1 MNPLWIVAGLLV
13 AAGAAGTVV
22 PALPGAPLVFAGL
35 LLAAWID
42 GFQRV
47 GWPTLLV
54 LGALTAVSL
63 LVDLVSTWFG
73 AKKVGASRAAML
85 GAALGTLA
93 GLFFGLPGLLLG
105 PFLGAVAGELYAR
118 RDWRQAGKAGLGA
131 WLGFVLGALAKLTLV
146 FTMLAVF
153 VTAYLL

>member
-1 MNPLWIVAGLLV
+1 MNPLWIVAAILV
-13 AAGAAGTVV
+13 AAGAAGTVL

-35 LLAAWID
+35 FLAAWID
-42 GFQRV
+42 GFARI
-47 GWPTLLV
+47 GWPTLLL
-54 LGALTAVSL
+54 LGLLTAAAL

-73 AKKVGASRAAML
+73 AKKVGASRQAMV

-93 GLFFGLPGLLLG
+93 GLFFGLPGLLIG

-131 WLGFVLGALAKLTLV
+131 WLGFLLGALAKLTLV

>member
-1 MNPLWIVAGLLV
+1 MNPLWIVAVLLV
-13 AAGAAGTVV
+13 VAGAAGTVL

-35 LLAAWID
+35 FLAAWID
-42 GFQRV
+42 GFARV
-47 GWPTLLV
+47 GWPTLLL
-54 LGALTAVSL
+54 LGLLTAASL

-73 AKKVGASRAAML
+73 AKKVGASRQAMV

-93 GLFFGLPGLLLG
+93 GLFFGLPGLLIG
-105 PFLGAVAGELYAR
+105 PFLGAVAGELVAR
-118 RDWRQAGKAGLGA
+118 RDWKQAGKAGLGA
-131 WLGFVLGALAKLTLV
+131 WLGFLLGALAKLTLV